1 MNLWVYSQYQL
12 DGVKINTMSYTNFLK
27 ENFNPWYFYKRL
39 AFRNIIFMQ
48 DNNYSSHAA
57 CYTTPYQA
65 KNGFKDE
72 QLMTW
77 HLIDHHIISQLKH
90 NFLSILKQKLS
101 GVHIRRCGE
110 CIRGCPKNSPKLSM
124 IRLMI

>member
-1 MNLWVYSQYQL
+1 MLHVIPPHTGQN
-12 DGVKINTMSYTNFLK
+12 M
-27 ENFNPWYFYKRL
+27 
-39 AFRNIIFMQ
+39 
-48 DNNYSSHAA
+48 H
-57 CYTTPYQA
+57 
-65 KNGFKDE
+65 GFKDE

-110 CIRGCPKNSPKLSM
+110 M
-124 IRLMI
+124 H